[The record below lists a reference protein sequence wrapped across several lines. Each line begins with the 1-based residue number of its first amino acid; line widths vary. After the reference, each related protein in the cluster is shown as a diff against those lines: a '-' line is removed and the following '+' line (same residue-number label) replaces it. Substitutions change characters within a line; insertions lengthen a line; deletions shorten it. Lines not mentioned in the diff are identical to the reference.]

1 MKSYKA
7 RGVVLHTVKYGDSSL
22 VVYLLTDLLGRQNYL
37 VQGVRS
43 VRGKGNKGAFFQ
55 PMFLVEFEGL
65 EPPRGQMHRM
75 KEVRM
80 PVPLSSLPF
89 DVRKST
95 ISLFMAEVLYRLIR
109 EVEPN
114 SSLFDFVA
122 GAVVALDSLEEG
134 VSNFHL
140 WFLVR
145 LSVFLGFYPGN
156 EYLPGGWFDIREGL
170 FCPVMPQ
177 HRLMLSPEHAEIL
190 HRMMTCDV
198 KELGDVRLA
207 RGQRS
212 DFLNAMLTYFG
223 YHLDSIHRV
232 QSIPILRD
240 VF

>member
-37 VQGVRS
+37 VQGIRS
-43 VRGKGNKGAFFQ
+43 VRSKGNKAAFFQ

-65 EPPRGQMHRM
+65 EPPRGEMHRM
-75 KEVRM
+75 REVHSL
-80 PVPLSSLPF
+80 VPLSSLPF

-114 SSLFDFVA
+114 SPLFDFVT
-122 GAVVALDSLEEG
+122 GAVVALDSMQEG
-134 VSNFHL
+134 VANFHL

-145 LSVFLGFYPGN
+145 LSAFLGFYPGN
-156 EYLPGGWFDIREGL
+156 EYLPGGWFDIQEGI
-170 FCPVMPQ
+170 FTSIMPQ
-177 HRLMLSPEHAEIL
+177 HRLMLSPENTEML
-190 HRMMTCDV
+190 HRLMTCQV
-198 KELGDVRLA
+198 QGLGDIRLA
-207 RGQRS
+207 RRQRS

-223 YHLDSIHRV
+223 YHLDAIHHV
-232 QSIPILRD
+232 QSVAILRD